1 MQAERPGGR
10 AWARGRVA
18 VAAVAAAVAALS
30 GCQKGTEPA
39 VAHTAMADTADQTMF
54 GARSLLTDRGLLRA
68 ELLSDTAYFFDDN
81 TRIELR
87 NVHVT
92 FYAANGAK
100 NAVLTSREGTYNTR
114 ANQMEAR
121 GNVVVVSEDGRRLVS
136 PQLRFNQTANQISS
150 DSAFTLTEPGRSVSG
165 IGFVSDPDMNNI
177 RILKTT
183 TGTGS
188 AVIIPNQ

>member
-81 TRIELR
+81 PRIELR

-100 NAVLTSREGTYNTR
+100 NALLTSRDF
-114 ANQMEAR
+114 
-121 GNVVVVSEDGRRLVS
+121 GN
-136 PQLRFNQTANQISS
+136 P
-150 DSAFTLTEPGRSVSG
+150 
-165 IGFVSDPDMNNI
+165 DP
-177 RILKTT
+177 
-183 TGTGS
+183 
-188 AVIIPNQ
+188 